1 MKTLRVALLTGA
13 AVLLSILAP
22 QDAALAHSDR
32 DKDRSLKADLE
43 GFEEVPVVSTA
54 GSGELRIKV
63 SPDGSSFEYKLTYE
77 DMEAAVTQAHIH
89 LGQKDVN
96 GGIVIWLCGTTNIPA
111 PPGTPGPP
119 GTPTCP
125 GATSGEVTGTVSA
138 ANVVAVTSQGIAA
151 GDFAEVLRA
160 IREGVAYA
168 NVHTVRSPGGEIRG
182 QIRH

>member
-13 AVLLSILAP
+13 AVLLSMLGP
-22 QDAALAHSDR
+22 QDAAWAHKDR
-32 DKDRSLKADLE
+32 DRSLKADLE

-63 SPDGSSFEYKLTYE
+63 SHDESSFEYTLTYE
-77 DMEAAVTQAHIH
+77 DMEAPVTQAHIH
-89 LGQKDVN
+89 LAQKSVN
-96 GGIVIWLCGTTNIPA
+96 GGIVIWLCGTANIPA

-125 GATSGEVTGTVSA
+125 GATSGEVSGTVNA
-138 ANVVAVTSQGIAA
+138 ASVVTVPTQGIAP

-182 QIRH
+182 QIKH